1 VEPKRTRILVVD
13 DEPKLGAVIAHILA
27 PEHDV
32 LVLTSAQEAL
42 DRIAGGEHFD
52 LILCDLFMPHVD
64 GVRFH
69 ECVSSIAPALVER
82 IVIMT
87 AGAFTQRTV
96 AFLDRPSV
104 CRLDKPFEPAQLRR
118 LVRERLRL

>member
-1 VEPKRTRILVVD
+1 MGGEASMNRQRARVLVVD
-13 DEPKLGAVIAHILA
+13 DEPKLGNVVARTLA

-42 DRIAGGEHFD
+42 ARITVGERFD

-64 GVRFH
+64 GVEFYER
-69 ECVSSIAPALVER
+69 VQLVAPELVER

-87 AGAFTQRTV
+87 GGAFSERTV
-96 AFLDRPSV
+96 AFLDRP
-104 CRLDKPFEPAQLRR
+104 CI
-118 LVRERLRL
+118 